1 MMTNEKAIEI
11 LELNYPYERCKQLR
25 EAVDVAIKALQTQ
38 QKQAACDFCHED
50 RDGYVK
56 PIEKNCH
63 AFVRFGMN
71 GWGLY
76 LQAKGWHNEAQIN
89 YCPMCG
95 RELKKVG
102 EE

>member
-1 MMTNEKAIEI
+1 MTNEEAIKGLKVLAKDFSGYKPNEKMF
-11 LELNYPYERCKQLR
+11 EM
-25 EAVDVAIKALQTQ
+25 AIKALQTQ
-38 QKQAACDFCHED
+38 QKQTTCDFCHED
-50 RDGYVK
+50 REGYIK

-63 AFVRFGMN
+63 AFVSFGIN

-76 LQAKGWHNEAQIN
+76 LQAKGWHNEVQIN

-102 EE
+102 EG